1 MICKECGAKIDDT
14 STVCEFCGAVYGEN
28 APVKAQESEPT
39 PTEPEVSEESA
50 PQTVVEPDEAERI
63 FDENEAKRRLQME
76 KIRQEKQ
83 IKLDEIEKRRRDK
96 KRKQNRN
103 RVLAVILAL
112 LCGGAIGLGAYYVSL
127 SSDDTDDIVIVT
139 PRPTV
144 TQTPSAEVSP
154 TPVPT
159 MTPEPIETVRPAV
172 TSAPVATAK
181 PQTAKPVA
189 TVKPQTAK
197 PAATVK
203 PVAVS
208 NVLKP
213 QLVTG
218 GEVVKSGNDTYMSFT
233 MNGELAYTKVSDNT
247 TTEFISGKPMTLA
260 LTKTGDKFNGK
271 PLYKLNSITHY
282 NGNYILKNSGTAL
295 LTEADL
301 AGMSKEKLR
310 LARNEIY
317 ARHGRAFSDS
327 TLQSYFDSCSWYK
340 KNSAYNYSSD
350 SKNLNPT
357 EKRNAQ
363 FIMDYEAKLQ

>member
-1 MICKECGAKIDDT
+1 MICKECGAKIADT

-28 APVKAQESEPT
+28 APAQAEEIT
-39 PTEPEVSEESA
+39 QAATEPEVTEESA
-50 PQTVVEPDEAERI
+50 PQAVVEPDEAERI

-83 IKLDEIEKRRRDK
+83 IKLDEIEKRRRNK

-127 SSDDTDDIVIVT
+127 SGDDTDDIVIVT

-144 TQTPSAEVSP
+144 AVTPSAEVSP
-154 TPVPT
+154 TPVAT
-159 MTPEPIETVRPAV
+159 ITPEPIETVRPAQ

-181 PQTAKPVA
+181 PAATAKPQ
-189 TVKPQTAK
+189 TVK
-197 PAATVK
+197 PAATAK
-203 PVAVS
+203 PQAVS

-233 MNGELAYTKVSDNT
+233 MNGQLAYTKVSDNT